1 MTTVR
6 TYYTIITTQILSMI
20 GSVMS
25 SFAIGI
31 WVFAETGD
39 TTPLLLVGVFK
50 WLPFML
56 FGSVA
61 GVLADRFNRKSLI
74 IGADAAQA
82 IPTLLLLISFSAGTF
97 ALWQLYLAALIQSL
111 FGMVQ
116 SPAMQAS
123 ITMLVPDEGRDRANA
138 VMQIAG
144 PSARMLAPVVAGF
157 LYAFVSV
164 EGILAIDLIT
174 FLIAVAVIS
183 QVHIPQ
189 PAETAESKASR
200 GSIWHELRGGFTF
213 LYSRRGLFVLSFY
226 FLFLNFITAGVWVLL
241 SPYMLVL
248 TDFNEPLVGILMG
261 VSSFG
266 LVTGGLVPIVWRVPR
281 PRIHTILITLALAAV
296 GLMLFGTVRSTVALG
311 VVVFLMMLPYKMTN
325 ALLSSIKQSKIPPD
339 MQGRVYGLT
348 GQISIL
354 AQPIA
359 LLLTGP
365 LVDDLL
371 EPMVGTSRWRVF
383 APIFGN
389 EAGAGMGLYIAT
401 CGLFLFIATLLVY
414 ALPIVR
420 HLEHDLPDYK
430 AVSEKEIMG
439 QDGKLVEATA

>member
-31 WVFAETGD
+31 WVFAETGN

-50 WLPFML
+50 WLPHML
-56 FGSVA
+56 LGSVA

-82 IPTLLLLISFSAGTF
+82 IPTLLLLLSFAAGTF
-97 ALWQLYLAALIQSL
+97 ALWQLYLVALIQSL

-116 SPAMQAS
+116 GPAIMAS

-138 VMQIAG
+138 VIEIAG
-144 PSARMLAPVVAGF
+144 PSAQMLAPVIAGF
-157 LYAFVSV
+157 LYAFISV
-164 EGILAIDLIT
+164 EGILAIDLLT
-174 FLIAVAVIS
+174 FLFAVAVIS

-189 PAETAESKASR
+189 PAATEESKASR
-200 GSIWHELRGGFTF
+200 GSIWREIRGGFAF
-213 LYSRRGLFVLSFY
+213 LYARRGLFVLSFY

-241 SPYMLVL
+241 SPYMLIL
-248 TDFNEPLVGILMG
+248 TDFDERLVGILMG

-266 LVTGGLVPIVWRVPR
+266 LVVGGLIPIVWQVPH
-281 PRIHTILITLALAAV
+281 PRIHTIMPTLALAAV
-296 GLMLFGTVRSTVALG
+296 GLMIFGTVRSPLALA
-311 VVVFLMMLPYKMTN
+311 VVIFLMMLPYKMN
-325 ALLSSIKQSKIPPD
+325 NVLLSSIRQGKIPPD

-348 GQISIL
+348 GQISIFAL
-354 AQPIA
+354 PLA
-359 LLLTGP
+359 LLITGP
-365 LVDDLL
+365 LVDDVL
-371 EPMVGTSRWRVF
+371 EPMVGTGSWRFLNPV
-383 APIFGN
+383 FGN
-389 EAGAGMGLYIAT
+389 EAGAGIGLYIAV
-401 CGLFLFIATLLVY
+401 CGLLLLIATLLVY

-420 HLEHDLPDYK
+420 HLERDLPDYQ
-430 AVSEKEIMG
+430 AVEADNSVG
-439 QDGKLVEATA
+439 QDGKLAEAVA